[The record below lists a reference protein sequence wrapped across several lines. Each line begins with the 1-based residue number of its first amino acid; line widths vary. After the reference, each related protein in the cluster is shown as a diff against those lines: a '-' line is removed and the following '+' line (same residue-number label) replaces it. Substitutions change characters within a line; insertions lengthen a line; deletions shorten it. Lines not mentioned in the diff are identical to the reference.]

1 MVCPY
6 HFYGVSNQQELA
18 QGFVYGM
25 VQVIKYRTQLW

>member
-6 HFYGVSNQQELA
+6 HFNGVSNQQKLA

-25 VQVIKYRTQLW
+25 VQVIN